1 MSQVLHDKPEA
12 PQRSGAEAGASGR
25 PRRRLAIAVVA
36 LGLLLGG
43 AAGWTASTLLADDPD
58 ARVLTAQTARLQG
71 AAERYAEQAEQ
82 RAEAQRWEVERRRW
96 EAQAD
101 HFDPGWRDR

>member
-1 MSQVLHDKPEA
+1 MSQVLHEKPEA
-12 PQRSGAEAGASGR
+12 DPRPGTEAGASGR
-25 PRRRLAIAVVA
+25 PRRRLATGVVA

-43 AAGWTASTLLADDPD
+43 AAGWTASTLLTQDPD
-58 ARVLTAQTARLQG
+58 ARILTAQTARLQG
-71 AAERYAEQAEQ
+71 AADRYAEQAEQ
-82 RAEAQRWEVERRRW
+82 RAEAQRWEVERQRW